1 MYTASYRSQST
12 PTDRHGTISIDQ
24 SKACIGSK
32 LRSASISQPSVL
44 SMVKYAHRF
53 SVTLVSL
60 RQGMDKMAAGEKSIL
75 QSTAG

>member
-1 MYTASYRSQST
+1 
-12 PTDRHGTISIDQ
+12 
-24 SKACIGSK
+24 
-32 LRSASISQPSVL
+32 
-44 SMVKYAHRF
+44 MVKYAHRF